1 MARIEWVRHELENW
15 ARWAAEKGGG
25 ALGYPRQTAF
35 ARMVAR
41 GSAWDSGQVPTSSLR
56 AELTDR
62 AVKSLQLTRSH
73 LYEVLTLH
81 YAQGYEIH
89 RVALKMCRAP
99 STVKRNLD
107 DADHAIAAWF
117 QDRQTKAAEVM
128 RMMHST

>member
-15 ARWAAEKGGG
+15 ARWSAEKGNG
-25 ALGYPRQTAF
+25 ALGYPRQAAF
-35 ARMVAR
+35 SRLGAR
-41 GSAWDSGQVPTSSLR
+41 GSAWDSTQVPTSSLR

-62 AVKSLQLTRSH
+62 AVKSLLLSRSH
-73 LYEVLTLH
+73 LYKVLTLH

-99 STVKRNLD
+99 STVKRNLE

-117 QDRQTKAAEVM
+117 QERQEKAAEALRVM
-128 RMMHST
+128 RSA